1 MLVISR
7 QAEQSFEIGDDIIVK
22 ILDVRKN
29 GRVRIGID
37 APDDRKILRTELT
50 EPKTEDNHD
59 DQSE

>member
-7 QAEQSFEIGDDIIVK
+7 QVEQSFEIGNDITVR

-29 GRVRIGID
+29 GRVRIGIQ

-50 EPKTEDNHD
+50 EPTKELNHD
-59 DQSE
+59 SSN